1 MVVWFFF
8 FLAMKVKVKSLG
20 CVRPFSTPWTIAY
33 QAPLSMGF
41 SRQEYWSGLPFPSP
55 GDLPDPGIEP
65 RSSALQSD
73 SLPSEPPGKFFFG
86 NKSYEITRVFKLYM
100 QRLIK
105 ICHICIY
112 KCVHVCAAKLIY
124 FNFYLY
130 QLIYKDKSQGNFKIS
145 VWSLGL
151 IGVQFSLV
159 TQSCPTLCN
168 PMNHSTP
175 GLHWGGGPKICS

>member
-1 MVVWFFF
+1 MVF
-8 FLAMKVKVKSLG
+8 FLFGNESESEVAWLCPTLFDPMDYSLPG
-20 CVRPFSTPWTIAY
+20 SSVHGIF
-33 QAPLSMGF
+33 QARVLEWVAISF
-41 SRQEYWSGLPFPSP
+41 SRGSSW
-55 GDLPDPGIEP
+55 P
-65 RSSALQSD
+65 RDWTQVFCLTVRLFTIWATREV
-73 SLPSEPPGKFFFG
+73 PFFG
-86 NKSYEITRVFKLYM
+86 NKSYEITWVFKLYM

-159 TQSCPTLCN
+159 AQSCPTLCN